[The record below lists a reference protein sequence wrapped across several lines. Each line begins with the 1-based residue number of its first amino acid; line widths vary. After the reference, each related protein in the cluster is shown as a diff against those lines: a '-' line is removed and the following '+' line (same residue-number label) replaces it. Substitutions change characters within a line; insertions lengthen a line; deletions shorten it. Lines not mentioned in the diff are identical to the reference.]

1 MDPVTHALTSLA
13 LARAGQRRLPK
24 YGTAIILAAGVAP
37 DLDYA
42 SYLGGASAF
51 LRLHR
56 TALHSLPGAALVAC
70 ATAGVFWVVD
80 RKRGKREPDPSVRQA
95 LRFAPALIAALVGIV
110 AHVVLDVGS
119 GIGVGLFWPFSPQRY
134 AWNLLT
140 NLDPWIL
147 ILLLAGLLIPELL
160 RLISEEI
167 GERKKRVRG
176 RTAAIIALAVLA
188 CYVGAR
194 AVLHDRAV
202 GVLMSSDYKK
212 QPPLSGDAFPFGSSP
227 LEWRGVAVTDNTI
240 EEAIVPLAP
249 GTQFDPDRS
258 LTQYKP
264 QPSPA
269 LTAGQATAETRLFLR
284 YARFPLASI
293 AQREDGYR
301 FEVHDLQFAD
311 DDMSPDNTF
320 VRVDLDGGL
329 RVVRQEI
336 LFASSPEP

>member
-1 MDPVTHALTSLA
+1 MEPVTHLLTSLSV
-13 LARAGQRRLPK
+13 ARAGQRHLPR
-24 YGTAIILAAGVAP
+24 YGTAIILAAGAAP
-37 DLDYA
+37 VLDYA
-42 SYLGGASAF
+42 SYFGGASAF

-56 TALHSLPGAALVAC
+56 AVLHSVLGAALVAC
-70 ATAGVFWVVD
+70 ATAGVFWTID
-80 RKRGKREPDPSVRQA
+80 RQRVKREADRRARPPLGFV
-95 LRFAPALIAALVGIV
+95 PALIAAL
-110 AHVVLDVGS
+110 L
-119 GIGVGLFWPFSPQRY
+119 GVGAHLLLGVASGVGVDLLWPFTPRRY

-147 ILLLAGLLIPELL
+147 ILFLAGLLIPELL

-176 RTAAIIALAVLA
+176 RTAAIIALAVFA

-194 AVLHDRAV
+194 AVLHSRAV

-212 QPPLSGDAFPFGSSP
+212 QTPLSGDAFPFSSSP

-240 EEAIVPLAP
+240 EEVLVPLAT
-249 GTQFDPDRS
+249 GAQFDPDRG

-269 LTAGQATAETRLFLR
+269 LTAGQAAFSTRLYLK

-293 AQREDGYR
+293 APREDGFR

-311 DDMSPDNTF
+311 DDMSPENTF
-320 VRVDLDGGL
+320 VRVDLDSGL
-329 RVVRQEI
+329 RVLRQEI
-336 LFASSPEP
+336 LFAASPGQ

>member
-1 MDPVTHALTSLA
+1 MEPVTHALTSLA

-24 YGTAIILAAGVAP
+24 YGTAIILVAGLAP

-42 SYLGGASAF
+42 SYLSGAGAF

-56 TALHSLPGAALVAC
+56 ALLHSIPGAAFLAC
-70 ATAGVFWVVD
+70 ATAGVFLAID
-80 RKRGKREPDPSVRQA
+80 RKRGPRESEPNAPPPLCFV
-95 LRFAPALIAALVGIV
+95 PALIAALVGAG
-110 AHVVLDVGS
+110 AHVLLDVAS
-119 GIGVGLFWPFSPQRY
+119 GIGVELFWPFSPERY
-134 AWNLLT
+134 AWDLLT

-176 RTAAIIALAVLA
+176 RTAAMIALAVLA

-202 GVLMSSDYKK
+202 GELMSSDYKK

-240 EEAIVPLAP
+240 EEAIVPLGPDA
-249 GTQFDPDRS
+249 QFDPDRS

-269 LTAGQATAETRLFLR
+269 LTAAQNASSTRLYLKF
-284 YARFPLASI
+284 ARFPLASI

-301 FEVHDLQFAD
+301 FEVHDLQFAG
-311 DDMSPDNTF
+311 DDMSPENTF

-336 LFASSPEP
+336 LFAASPQP